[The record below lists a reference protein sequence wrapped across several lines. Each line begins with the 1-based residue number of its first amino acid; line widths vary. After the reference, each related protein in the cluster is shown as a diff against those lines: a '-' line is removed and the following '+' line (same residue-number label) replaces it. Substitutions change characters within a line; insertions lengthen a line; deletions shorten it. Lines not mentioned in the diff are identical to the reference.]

1 MEIMIYAYNN
11 CRSRALVIAFI
22 YSRIA
27 EITFLTAIGKII
39 KGIGKVVL
47 GFFSIVLSDKSSL
60 NRIKSEAKKQGRD
73 DVVERVNQEEAR
85 RNQVKER
92 IDNLKDKL

>member
-1 MEIMIYAYNN
+1 MPIIIVVVGL
-11 CRSRALVIAFI
+11 LVIAFI

-39 KGIGKVVL
+39 KGIGKVIL

-60 NRIKSEAKKQGRD
+60 NRI
-73 DVVERVNQEEAR
+73 
-85 RNQVKER
+85 
-92 IDNLKDKL
+92 